1 MDRARRP
8 GGRPSYPLEGQTG
21 RDGGEVGGCS
31 WGVCPEGLHIKTRER
46 ESAVMLCM
54 PGRCSAE
61 SVKLCVAAMRKRLR
75 KRCIMCGQWEVPD
88 MMQCTTAWLS
98 QSRRTLSVPL
108 VTPIQCSQYHWVQLL
123 PLDTVRLLCG

>member
-1 MDRARRP
+1 MGLGAAVGECARKACI
-8 GGRPSYPLEGQTG
+8 L
-21 RDGGEVGGCS
+21 
-31 WGVCPEGLHIKTRER
+31 KRER

-54 PGRCSAE
+54 PGRCCAE

-98 QSRRTLSVPL
+98 QSRRTLRVHHL
-108 VTPIQCSQYHWVQLL
+108 
-123 PLDTVRLLCG
+123 